1 VAAAAHVE
9 RLGTALPMVYG
20 GVEYVLAV
28 SAIGLIAGTISGLL
42 GVTPGG
48 ILVPGLA
55 LVSGGDQ
62 HQAQAVS
69 LVAQLFPTSLAG
81 FRVYRHAGHAAPARS
96 VLLVASGFLPGA
108 YLGARGALLLSD
120 RILRWAFVAYLVI
133 LAISVAAKEPAQND
147 VAATSASSSRTS
159 AVALALVGVAAGASS
174 GLLGIGG
181 GLAIIALLSVVLTV
195 PQHEAQAISLVV
207 GALPL
212 SLPAVVV
219 YVAGQAG
226 PPWLTCAVVV
236 CGLLVG
242 TVVGSR
248 VATRLNADALR
259 RYFVLLIVIMA
270 ALMTYQGVVLTP
282 VQP

>member
-1 VAAAAHVE
+1 
-9 RLGTALPMVYG
+9 
-20 GVEYVLAV
+20 
-28 SAIGLIAGTISGLL
+28 
-42 GVTPGG
+42 
-48 ILVPGLA
+48 
-55 LVSGGDQ
+55 
-62 HQAQAVS
+62 
-69 LVAQLFPTSLAG
+69 
-81 FRVYRHAGHAAPARS
+81 
-96 VLLVASGFLPGA
+96 
-108 YLGARGALLLSD
+108 
-120 RILRWAFVAYLVI
+120 

-147 VAATSASSSRTS
+147 VAATSDSSSRTS

-226 PPWLTCAVVV
+226 APWLTCAVVV